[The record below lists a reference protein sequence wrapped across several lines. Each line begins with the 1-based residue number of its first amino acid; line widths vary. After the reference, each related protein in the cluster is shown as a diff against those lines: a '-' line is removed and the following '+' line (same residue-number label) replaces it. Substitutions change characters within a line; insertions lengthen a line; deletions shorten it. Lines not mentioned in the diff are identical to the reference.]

1 MENIIKR
8 TLSVTRWGT
17 ALGIRF
23 PADIVKTL
31 PLKEKELVDI
41 VLIGNEIIIKRSDN
55 QPRKNLAQLFE
66 MYPADY
72 IEDEELDWGNPVGNE
87 IW

>member
-1 MENIIKR
+1 MANTIQR
-8 TLSVTRWGT
+8 TLSVNRWGT

-23 PADIVKTL
+23 PADIVKSL

-41 VLIGNEIIIKRSDN
+41 TLVGKEIIIKKSDN
-55 QPRKNLAQLFE
+55 QPRKSLAQLFE

-72 IEDEELDWGNPVGNE
+72 IRDEELDWGSPTGDE